1 MDTKKIELLL
11 ERYWEAETS
20 LEEERTLREYFR
32 GDDVAEEL
40 SQWKPFFE
48 AQAGEETLGEDFD
61 ERLMGLISDEAL
73 VVKAKVVSLRDRL
86 MPLFKA
92 ASVVAIILTVGG
104 ALQAPWDSSWNT
116 VEDYAVLEHDVDTV
130 TAVRPVQAVNAA
142 DTQGD
147 SSKVTMPV
155 EAKD

>member
-1 MDTKKIELLL
+1 
-11 ERYWEAETS
+11 
-20 LEEERTLREYFR
+20 
-32 GDDVAEEL
+32 
-40 SQWKPFFE
+40 
-48 AQAGEETLGEDFD
+48 
-61 ERLMGLISDEAL
+61 MGLISDEAPM
-73 VVKAKVVSLRDRL
+73 VKAKVVSLRDRL

>member
-40 SQWKPFFE
+40 RQWKPFFE
-48 AQAGEETLGEDFD
+48 AQAREETLGEDFD
-61 ERLMGLISDEAL
+61 ERLMGLISDEAP

-142 DTQGD
+142 DAQGD